1 VKKQFLVVT
10 VPVANLRKEPVEAS
24 LEYVCDDLQETQLLC
39 NEYLLCKD
47 ETEDWYYVE
56 AVEQKKATSQ
66 GDWQGYPGWI
76 QKTSA
81 IFIDAWPELN
91 TVVKQSPA
99 IILKTPL
106 KKAESLL
113 TLSIG
118 TRLAIENGKNDNYH
132 KTTLPNGQQGWIK
145 KDDVNIATPVMD
157 IKRLRNNI
165 IETAKKFIGTPY
177 LWGGRSSYVPQDM
190 VYGAKG
196 MGQRAKGARQRIQR
210 EASASN
216 LASHTAEGS
225 VRGVDCSSLINLV
238 YRVNWVDI
246 PRDAHD
252 QWRVSTEIAYDIL
265 AAADLIFVSAEET
278 RSKITHVM
286 MYLAG
291 EEFIEALETGS
302 VVTINTFKNKFGLT
316 LREAAQQDFIVNKRK
331 IYFSSILIAGEKK

>member
-39 NEYLLCKD
+39 NECLLYRN

-56 AVEQKKATSQ
+56 AVEQKKVTPQ
-66 GDWQGYPGWI
+66 RDWQGYPGWI

-91 TVVKQSPA
+91 AVVSRAQA
-99 IILKTPL
+99 IILKTLL
-106 KKAESLL
+106 KKAESLF

-118 TRLAIENGKNDNYH
+118 TRLAIENGENDNYY
-132 KTTLPNGQQGWIK
+132 KTTLPDGQQGWIK
-145 KDDVNIATPVMD
+145 KDDVNISTPVMD
-157 IKRLRNNI
+157 IKRLRSNI
-165 IETAKKFIGTPY
+165 VETAKVFLDTPY
-177 LWGGRSSYVPQDM
+177 LWGGRSAHV
-190 VYGAKG
+190 AKC
-196 MGQRAKGARQRIQR
+196 MEQRVEGVNAQR
-210 EASASN
+210 EDEN
-216 LASHTAEGS
+216 GKMKAEGS
-225 VRGVDCSSLINLV
+225 AAGPQHRTVVTGVDCSSLTNLA

-252 QWRVSTEIAYDIL
+252 QWRVSTEIAYETL
-265 AAADLIFVSAEET
+265 APADLIFVSAEET
-278 RSKITHVM
+278 HEKIIHVM
-286 MYLAG
+286 MYLTG

-316 LREAAQQDFIVNKRK
+316 LREAVQQDLIVNKRK
-331 IYFSSILIAGEKK
+331 MYFGSILITGGEK